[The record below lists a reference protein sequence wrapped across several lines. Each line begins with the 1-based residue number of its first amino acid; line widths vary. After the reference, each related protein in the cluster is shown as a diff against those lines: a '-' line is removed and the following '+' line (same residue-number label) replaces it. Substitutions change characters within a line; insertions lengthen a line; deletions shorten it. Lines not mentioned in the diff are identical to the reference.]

1 MLCISDSECVTKMTP
16 YSFITVY
23 REMIALPFY
32 YRPFACIISG
42 KIILLFNLL
51 ENNTLV
57 WMNFGWGQI
66 ICLCEMAENNIE
78 QKYPGVQYV

>member
-16 YSFITVY
+16 YSIITVY

-51 ENNTLV
+51 ENNTIGLDEFPMGPNYFFV
-57 WMNFGWGQI
+57 
-66 ICLCEMAENNIE
+66 
-78 QKYPGVQYV
+78 

>member
-16 YSFITVY
+16 YSIITVY
-23 REMIALPFY
+23 IEMIASPFY

-51 ENNTLV
+51 ENNTIGLDEFRMGPNYLLV
-57 WMNFGWGQI
+57 
-66 ICLCEMAENNIE
+66 
-78 QKYPGVQYV
+78 

>member
-51 ENNTLV
+51 ENNTIGLDEFRMGPNYLLV
-57 WMNFGWGQI
+57 
-66 ICLCEMAENNIE
+66 
-78 QKYPGVQYV
+78 